1 MLLALIGRVQVEG
14 DSMIPTLYPGDR
26 LVVARRRRVRVG
38 DIVAA
43 RDPRGNRI
51 LVKRVSYVEP
61 GGGVMLQGD
70 NSSASTDSREFGAV
84 ARSAILGRVVYR
96 YAPAARAG
104 RVG

>member
-14 DSMIPTLYPGDR
+14 DSMIPTLSPGDR

-43 RDPRGNRI
+43 HDPRGGRI
-51 LVKRVSYVEP
+51 LVKRVSQVEP
-61 GGGVMLQGD
+61 NGDVMLQGD
-70 NSSASTDSREFGAV
+70 NRSASTDSRQFGAV
-84 ARSAILGRVVYR
+84 ARSAILGRIVYR

-104 RVG
+104 RIA